1 MSLKKG
7 LNISLLAGNALLSLL
22 YLVPFAE
29 PPVFFQ
35 FVGRLHPLLL
45 HFPLVLLLVAFIFEI
60 YGKRKPNWKEPAEFL
75 LIAGAAT
82 AYVSALAGFL
92 LSSGA
97 NYSGQTF
104 ELHKW
109 LGLTMSWLATILYT
123 GKSYLASKNYY
134 LPLFGVACLVI
145 IVTGHYGA
153 SLTHGENFLT
163 EVFEEEPALN
173 LVLDEPVFV
182 QIVQPLL
189 RSKCESCHNPNK
201 LKGSLSLA
209 SQEGLLKGGETGAV
223 LIPGDANKSILVSHL
238 LLPSEDEKHMPPK
251 GKPQMTN
258 EEIKMLTW
266 WVDNGASFDKLLNEV
281 PSDDPIQ
288 TTLANYFA
296 PEEEIDIDFVSDKEL
311 AQLNTTKISVKQIEE
326 DKPYLEVY
334 IGQHDSLT
342 LAEMKTLRRIREQ
355 IFSLD
360 LGSSKVDKSILK
372 EVAKYENLNR
382 LYLDNTDVD
391 DNMIGV
397 IKKLDQL
404 DYLNLYGTKVSKK
417 GAAQALKLESLS
429 KLFLWQSQV
438 TETEVDMLQ
447 KDFPEIDINGGLSAN
462 SDFTKAE
469 LNAPQMIYESTFFSD
484 EMIVEIPYSLADTE
498 LYYEL
503 GADEPKLL
511 DKKEIKLTKSA
522 KLTVF
527 AKKEGWDDS
536 PKTTQAF
543 IKVKPNSLAAKSLQF
558 GPKGAYKAKG
568 IETLF
573 DLTKGSENFRDGQWL
588 GFNGD
593 DMVAKITLSE
603 SRTLTSVFISTLDDT
618 GSWIFPPTGLE
629 VWGGTDANNM
639 TKLQT
644 LDITPPEGPEPKHM
658 LIHELAF
665 PAKEVKY
672 LRVIAKNY
680 GNLPEWHPGK
690 DTPAWLFIDEIAFQ

>member
-109 LGLTMSWLATILYT
+109 LGLTMSWLATIIYT

-153 SLTHGENFLT
+153 SLTHGESFLT
-163 EVFEEEPALN
+163 EVFDEEKVMTLEPTA
-173 LVLDEPVFV
+173 PVFAQV
-182 QIVQPLL
+182 VQPLL
-189 RSKCESCHNPNK
+189 KSKCESCHNPNK

-209 SQEGLLKGGETGAV
+209 SRDDMLKGGETGAIF
-223 LIPGDANKSILVSHL
+223 IPGDLENSILISHL
-238 LLPSEDEKHMPPK
+238 LLPSEDKKHMPPK

-258 EEIKMLTW
+258 EEVKMLSW
-266 WVDNGASFDKLLNEV
+266 WVENGASFEQLVNEV
-281 PSDDPIQ
+281 PADDAIQ
-288 TTLANYFA
+288 ATLASYFA
-296 PEEEIDIDFVSDKEL
+296 PEEEIDIDYVSANEI
-311 AQLNTTKISVKQIEE
+311 AELNTTKISVKQIEE

-334 IGQHDSLT
+334 IGQHDSLSVT
-342 LAEMKTLRRIREQ
+342 EMKSLRGIRAQ
-355 IFSLD
+355 IYTLD
-360 LGSSKVDKSILK
+360 LGSSNVDKAILK

-382 LYLDNTDVD
+382 LYLDNTEVD
-391 DNMIGV
+391 DDMISA
-397 IKKLDQL
+397 IKKLNNL

-417 GAAQALKLESLS
+417 GAGQMLKLDNLS
-429 KLFLWQSQV
+429 KIFLWKSAV
-438 TETEVDMLQ
+438 TEEDVETLQ
-447 KDFPEIDINGGLSAN
+447 IDFPDIAINGGLSTD

-469 LNAPQMIYESTFFSD
+469 LNAPQMVYESTFFSD
-484 EMIVEIPYSLADTE
+484 EMIIEVPYSLSETE
-498 LYYEL
+498 IYYQL
-503 GADEPKLL
+503 GSEDPQLL
-511 DKKEIKLTKSA
+511 KTKEIRLTRSTKLS
-522 KLTVF
+522 VF
-527 AKKEGWDDS
+527 AKKEGWEDS
-536 PKTTQAF
+536 PRTEQAF

-558 GPKGAYKAKG
+558 GPKRSYKAKG

-593 DMVAKITLSE
+593 DMVANVTLSE
-603 SRTLTSVFISTLDDT
+603 KRTLESVFISTMDDT
-618 GSWIFPPTGLE
+618 GSWIFPPTALE
-629 VWGGTDANNM
+629 VWGGTEANGLV
-639 TKLQT
+639 KLQT
-644 LDITPPEGPEPKHM
+644 LEITPPEGPGPKHM
-658 LIHELAF
+658 LIHQLAF
-665 PAKEVKY
+665 PAKEIKY